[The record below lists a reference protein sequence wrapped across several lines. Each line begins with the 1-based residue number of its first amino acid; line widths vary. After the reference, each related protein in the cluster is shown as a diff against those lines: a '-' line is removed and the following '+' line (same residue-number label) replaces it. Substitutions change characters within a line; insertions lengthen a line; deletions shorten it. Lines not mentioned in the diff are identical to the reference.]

1 MKRSSLKR
9 SCLKKISVT
18 GCSLF
23 AVGAFLFAASPVL
36 AQTAAAT
43 MAVSATVV
51 ASCTVTATAMAFG
64 TYTNTALTSTATV
77 TPTCS
82 NTTPY
87 NVGLDVGT
95 ATGATVT
102 TRGMF
107 VAGTPGV
114 VLNYGLYSDAG
125 FTTVWGPTVG
135 TNTVAG
141 TGSGAAQAI
150 TVYGQ
155 VLAGQLV
162 APGAYTDTITATV
175 TY

>member
-1 MKRSSLKR
+1 MKLSSLKN
-9 SCLKKISVT
+9 ISVA

-23 AVGAFLFAASPVL
+23 AAALLFAPLPVF

-43 MAVSATVV
+43 MPVSATVT
-51 ASCTVTATAMAFG
+51 ASCTITATAMAFAA
-64 TYTNTALTSTATV
+64 YTNIAITSTATV

-107 VAGTPGV
+107 VTGTPGV

-125 FTTVWGPTVG
+125 FATVWGPTVG

-141 TGSGAAQAI
+141 TGSGTAQAL

-155 VLAGQLV
+155 VLGGQLV